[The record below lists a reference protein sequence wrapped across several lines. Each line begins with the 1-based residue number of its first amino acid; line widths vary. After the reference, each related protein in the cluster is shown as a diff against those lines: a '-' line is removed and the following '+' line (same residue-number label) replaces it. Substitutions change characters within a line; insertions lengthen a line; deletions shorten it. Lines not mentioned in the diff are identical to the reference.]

1 MKTYSQDLREKVMA
15 VVAAD
20 KQSNRRIAAI
30 FGISESTIEKW
41 TRRQRETGSLA
52 PAAHAGGTPRVLAP
66 HQTFLRAAVKGQPDI
81 TLDELCTAVA
91 KELKLSV
98 SPSMVSRELSQLD
111 VPRKKSRSTTA
122 NGRRRG

>member
-15 VVAAD
+15 VVAAG
-20 KQSNRRIAAI
+20 KRSNRKIAET

-52 PAAHAGGTPRVLAP
+52 AAAHAGGTPRVLAP
-66 HQTFLRAAVKGQPDI
+66 HQTFLRVAVKAQPDI
-81 TLDELCTAVA
+81 TLDELCTQVA
-91 KELKLSV
+91 RKLKLSV
-98 SPSMVSRELSQLD
+98 STSMVSRELSQLD
-111 VPRKKSRSTTA
+111 LARKKSRSTTA